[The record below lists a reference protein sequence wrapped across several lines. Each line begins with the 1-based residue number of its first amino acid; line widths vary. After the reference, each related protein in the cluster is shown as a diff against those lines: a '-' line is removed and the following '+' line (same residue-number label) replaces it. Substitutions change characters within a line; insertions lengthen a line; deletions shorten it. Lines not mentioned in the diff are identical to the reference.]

1 MAENNRTFFEGLYGQ
16 NRIEFTKGLI
26 YVYPFGVIGKENN
39 NSVKSHAHNNQ
50 FQIFVVIEGET
61 NLLYG
66 NEKIHIEGPSFIT
79 IPKNT
84 DHGFEH
90 LSELKGWILSLSDSV
105 LEHMIKREAEVIEAI
120 EMFQVTK
127 IVTGEYSEE
136 IFSTM
141 QNCINEYNSSKVG
154 RLLMLEYL
162 VGQLIVQLRRL
173 PQSLKHSIYNA
184 DNSTIIYYRRFTQLI
199 RESSSYKK
207 TVEEYATDLKIAS
220 GRLNRICSS
229 VGLKSPRE
237 IIMDYY
243 VTQAQLLLSNVEKS
257 IAEVCYTLGF
267 EDPSYF
273 SRIFKRKTGLTP
285 NEFRKKI
292 GTKN

>member
-1 MAENNRTFFEGLYGQ
+1 MERNRVFFEGLYG
-16 NRIEFTKGLI
+16 NDRIEFAKGLI
-26 YVYPFGVIGKENN
+26 YVYPFGIIGKEHN
-39 NSVKSHAHNNQ
+39 NSVRPHAHNNQ
-50 FQIFVVIEGET
+50 FQIFAVIAGET
-61 NLLYG
+61 NLIYDQK
-66 NEKIHIEGPSFIT
+66 KILIKGPSFIT

-90 LSELKGWILSLSDSV
+90 LSELKGWIISLSDNV

-127 IVTGEYSEE
+127 VVQGDYSET
-136 IFSTM
+136 IFKTM
-141 QNCINEYNSSKVG
+141 LECIEEYQAQHTG

-173 PQSLKHSIYNA
+173 PQSLQHAIPMAN
-184 DNSTIIYYRRFTQLI
+184 NSAIIYYRRFKQLI

-207 TVEEYATDLKIAS
+207 TIEEYAADIKIAS
-220 GRLNRICSS
+220 GHLSRVCSS
-229 VGLKSPRE
+229 VAFKSPKE

-243 VTQAQLLLSNVEKS
+243 LTQAQLFLADGEKS
-257 IAEVCYTLGF
+257 ISEVSYTLGF
-267 EDPSYF
+267 DDPSYF
-273 SRIFKRKTGLTP
+273 SRVFKRKLGLTP

-292 GTKN
+292 GTTL

>member
-1 MAENNRTFFEGLYGQ
+1 MADGNRKFYEGLYGRD
-16 NRIEFTKGLI
+16 RIEFAKGLI
-26 YVYPFGVIGKENN
+26 YVYPFGIIGKENN

-61 NLLYG
+61 NLLY
-66 NEKIHIEGPSFIT
+66 NKERIQVEGPSFISV
-79 IPKNT
+79 PKNT

-90 LSELKGWILSLSDSV
+90 LTEVKGWIISLSDNV
-105 LEHMIKREAEVIEAI
+105 LEHMMKREAEVIEAI
-120 EMFQVTK
+120 DMFQITK
-127 IVTGEYSEE
+127 IVAGEYSEQV
-136 IFSTM
+136 FSTM
-141 QNCINEYNSSKVG
+141 LNCINEYNSTKLG

-173 PQSLKHSIYNA
+173 PQTSQHIISIA
-184 DNSTIIYYRRFTQLI
+184 DNSSIIYYRRFTQLI
-199 RESSSYKK
+199 REGSTYKK
-207 TVEEYATDLKIAS
+207 TIEEYASDLKIPS
-220 GRLNRICSS
+220 GRLTRICNT
-229 VGLKSPRE
+229 VGFKSPRE

-243 VTQAQLLLSNVEKS
+243 VTQAQLLLSDIEKS
-257 IAEVCYTLGF
+257 VAQVCYTLGF

-292 GTKN
+292 RTKN

>member
-1 MAENNRTFFEGLYGQ
+1 MAEHNRTFFEGLYGH
-16 NRIEFTKGLI
+16 NRIEFAKGLI

-50 FQIFVVIEGET
+50 FQIFVIMEGET

-66 NEKIHIEGPSFIT
+66 NEKIRVQGPSFIT
-79 IPKNT
+79 VPKNA

-90 LSELKGWILSLSDSV
+90 LTELKGWIISLSDSV

-120 EMFQVTK
+120 ETFQVTK
-127 IVTGEYSEE
+127 VAEGDYSEKVFNT
-136 IFSTM
+136 IQS
-141 QNCINEYNSSKVG
+141 CIDEYNSAEPG
-154 RLLMLEYL
+154 RLLMLEHL
-162 VGQLIVQLRRL
+162 VGQLIVQLKRL
-173 PQSLKHSIYNA
+173 PQSLQHTIYQA
-184 DNSTIIYYRRFTQLI
+184 DNSSIIYYRRFTQLI
-199 RESSSYKK
+199 RESFSYKK
-207 TVEEYATDLKIAS
+207 TIEEYASDLKIPS
-220 GRLNRICSS
+220 GRLSRICNA

-243 VTQAQLLLSNVEKS
+243 VTQAQLLLSDVEKS

-273 SRIFKRKTGLTP
+273 SRIFKKKTGLTP
-285 NEFRKKI
+285 KEFRKKI

>member
-1 MAENNRTFFEGLYGQ
+1 MADNRTFFEGLYGQ
-16 NRIEFTKGLI
+16 DRIEFAKGLI
-26 YVYPFGVIGKENN
+26 FVYPFGVIGKEHNN
-39 NSVKSHAHNNQ
+39 NVRSHAHNNQ
-50 FQIFVVIEGET
+50 FQIFMIIEGET
-61 NLLYG
+61 NLLYN
-66 NEKIHIEGPSFIT
+66 NEKIHIKGPSFIT
-79 IPKNT
+79 VPKNT

-90 LSELKGWILSLSDSV
+90 LTELNGWIISLSDGV

-120 EMFQVTK
+120 EIFQVTK
-127 IVTGEYSEE
+127 IVVGEYSEE
-136 IFSTM
+136 IFKTM
-141 QNCINEYNSSKVG
+141 LNCIHEYHSSKLG

-173 PQSLKHSIYNA
+173 PQSLQHKLYNA
-184 DNSTIIYYRRFTQLI
+184 NHSSIIYYRRFTQLI
-199 RESSSYKK
+199 RESTSYKK
-207 TVEEYATDLKIAS
+207 TIEEYASELKIAS
-220 GRLNRICSS
+220 GHLSRICNAIAF
-229 VGLKSPRE
+229 KSPRE

-243 VTQAQLLLSNVEKS
+243 ITQAQLLISDVEKS

>member
-1 MAENNRTFFEGLYGQ
+1 MAENNRTFFEGLYGLD
-16 NRIEFTKGLI
+16 RIEFAKGLI
-26 YVYPFGVIGKENN
+26 YVYPFGIIGKENN
-39 NSVKSHAHNNQ
+39 NTVKSHAHNNQ

-61 NLLYG
+61 NLLFG
-66 NEKIHIEGPSFIT
+66 NDSIAIKGPSFIT
-79 IPKNT
+79 VPKNT
-84 DHGFEH
+84 DHGFQH
-90 LSELKGWILSLSDSV
+90 LTELKGWIISLSDNV

-127 IVTGEYSEE
+127 VVEGEYAEVV
-136 IFSTM
+136 FNTM
-141 QNCINEYNSSKVG
+141 LNCIGEYNSAALG

-173 PQSLKHSIYNA
+173 PKSLQHTIYHA
-184 DNSTIIYYRRFTQLI
+184 DNSSIIYYRRFTQLI

-207 TVEEYATDLKIAS
+207 TVEEYAADLKIAG
-220 GRLNRICSS
+220 GRLSRICNY
-229 VGLKSPRE
+229 VGFKSPRE
-237 IIMDYY
+237 MIMDYY

-273 SRIFKRKTGLTP
+273 SRIFKKKTGLTP

-292 GTKN
+292 GTKS